1 MLSMKHDKKPW
12 QSRSSNDPGK
22 ELIALEAVG
31 FSRTEALVYTKLLE
45 LGATTAG
52 PLVRRAGLHRQL
64 VYSALESL
72 EEQGIVSHALRN
84 GRKVFSAARPDTVLQ
99 RENERMRELELVMPF
114 LQSLATG
121 SPDPLHVDILRGRDQ
136 FIRRLM
142 LIVDSAARSDGII
155 RAFAPVRDTDVYS
168 FVGADYERYIDYCK
182 KMKVRKHFIIP
193 ASASSSEYPKRL
205 LKERGTTVRFF
216 ESGLSL
222 PTATIMTPEVISI
235 DLFGREVVSI
245 MIWNKTIAKSFL
257 DHFRV
262 MWKTARARQ

>member
-1 MLSMKHDKKPW
+1 MKDDKMSL
-12 QSRSSNDPGK
+12 QSSASKERGK
-22 ELIALEAVG
+22 ELTVLEGIG
-31 FSRTEALVYTKLLE
+31 FSRTEALVYTKLLG

-64 VYSALESL
+64 VYSALASL
-72 EEQGIVSHALRN
+72 EEQGLVSHAIRN

-136 FIRRLM
+136 FVRRLM
-142 LIVDSAARSDGII
+142 LIVDSAARCDGII
-155 RAFAPVRDTDVYS
+155 RAFAPVRDTQVYS
-168 FVGADYERYIDYCK
+168 FVGADYERYIEYCK
-182 KMKVRKHFIIP
+182 KKKVKKRFIIP

-205 LKERGTTVRFF
+205 LKERGSTVRFV

-222 PTATIMTPEVISI
+222 PTATIMTPEVVSI
-235 DLFGREVVSI
+235 DLFGQEVVSI

-257 DHFRV
+257 DHFAV
-262 MWKTARARQ
+262 MWKAAKEALAPR